1 MLVSMIKDGKLMN
14 TTLPNNIYG
23 NYWIT
28 DYDHNNVEFNLINI
42 EAKENKWFLRSNEDY
57 VVYEGDIVREGTYL
71 EDYHFYTIG
80 NIHSK
85 NKQTRVY
92 IYCSPEND
100 TTNTF
105 IDITE
110 TPILSIGKKET
121 NMISYNSLSVNEE
134 HALLKFENGVYSVQD
149 LNSSNGVFVNNQK
162 IKGTCTLEF
171 GDILFIM
178 GLKIIVM
185 KDKEGPYIIVNN
197 PLNLVTFHS
206 MKLVNKTFPQ
216 KENKKEWL
224 TEDAYDVQLYDSKD
238 YFYSSPHFKSNL
250 DSKKIVIDSPPSEEK
265 IDETPMIYVVGPM
278 LTMGM
283 TSCVTALVTLN
294 SVMNEGRSITSA
306 MPSLVI
312 CGAMLMSMVFWP
324 ILNRRYEKKKKKKR
338 EVKRQEKY
346 SKYIEKKRIEI
357 QREVEVQTNI
367 ARNNHVSLKECEAI
381 ILNRKRN
388 LWERHVGEDDFLSV
402 SLGVGNI
409 PAKIEIQYPEEH
421 FSMDDDNLKEMVYS
435 LGSEPKELMGVPILT
450 SFAKTKATAII
461 GDFPLVKLFMD
472 GILLQLFTFHSYDE
486 LKIMMVTNQNHESEW
501 EYLKN
506 APHLFNNDKSIRYFG
521 TNQMEIKELMY
532 ELEKV
537 YQSRISAE
545 GKKAKIKTHYL
556 IITDHFRLLRTFDTV
571 KHILADDTDNLGI
584 SFIIINQDLSAVPS
598 ECAHIINIAENNSFM
613 IEKILNSSNNV
624 AFRLDLN
631 PYIHKDAYIKTLANT
646 PLELDL
652 SSGEAIPNKYGFLE
666 MYDVGKIEQ
675 LNIINRWMKNS
686 PIHSLQVP
694 IGIGASGDIITLD
707 LHEKYHGP
715 HGLIAGTTGSGK
727 SEFIITYIL
736 SLAVNFHPEEVQF
749 ILIDYKGGGLAL
761 AFVNNE
767 TGVRL
772 PHLSGTITNLD
783 TNEINRSLASIESEL
798 KRRQRMFNEAREKS
812 NDSTIDIYKYQKLYR
827 EGKVSEPISHLF
839 IICDEFAE
847 LKTQQSEFMQQLIS
861 TARVGRS
868 LGVHLILATQKPS
881 GVVDS
886 QIWSNTRFRVCL
898 KVQEKSDSSEVIKCP
913 DAAYLKDTGRFYLQV
928 GYNEIFQLGQ
938 AAYAG
943 GAYIPSEKRKKTI
956 DTSINFIDN
965 VGHTIKSIDYEVEP
979 IASPVKGEELSNIVK
994 YLSMLAKNQNISIR
1008 KLWLDKIPTFILLD
1022 NLKMKYEKKEELF
1035 ALNPIV
1041 GEYDLPARQMQMP
1054 LTVPLS
1060 KEGNVCIYG
1069 FSGSGKE
1076 NFLTTFIYSLM
1087 QEKTSKEV
1095 NIYILDFGS
1104 EALQS
1109 FKEAKIVGDYVTS
1122 LDEEKIANLFKM
1134 LDQEMEDRK
1143 KKFQEYSGDFKT
1155 YIKNSGNTL
1164 PNIVIIINN
1173 YEVYDDMYNTYEEE
1187 LNDLTRD
1194 GVKYGIYFV
1203 FTSSTTNGLKL
1214 KLRQN
1219 INQIFVLQ
1227 QTNESDYSTLLGNVK
1242 KRYPSKAFGRG
1253 IVKLDDIYEF
1263 QTASVCEKDNISSFV
1278 KMKSSEIMGEKA
1290 KSIPVLP
1297 NRINKKMIESYQ
1309 EAGSVVVGI
1318 EKNTLQISHYD
1329 YMKNTCDLISMQDI
1343 EICPKFIIPFLEQ
1356 LQSSHVTLYVLNAE
1370 NLHLGN
1376 TISNMYTSKFDEFVT
1391 TLSNALKNQLTTYQN
1406 KNLKGK
1412 FAPVLVVI
1420 IGLESLK
1427 EQLSDENKTKINQLF
1442 LDGKK
1447 LGIYQFILVEGIS
1460 KIKKVEL
1467 EPWYKETVNNT
1478 NAIWLGA
1485 GIADQYTI
1493 KLSKTPKE
1501 LKEEIPQNFCYVVKK
1516 GIATL
1521 VKFVEEYNEKM

>member
-1 MLVSMIKDGKLMN
+1 MIVSMIKDDKLMN
-14 TTLPNNIYG
+14 TTLPNKIEG

-28 DYDHNNVEFNLINI
+28 DYDYNNIEFNLINI
-42 EAKENKWFLRSNEDY
+42 EAKENKWFLHSNEDY
-57 VVYEGDIVREGTYL
+57 VVYEKDIIREGTYL
-71 EDYHFYTIG
+71 ENYHFYTIG
-80 NIHSK
+80 KIHSK
-85 NKQTRVY
+85 NKKDRIY

-100 TTNTF
+100 ATNTF
-105 IDITE
+105 IDIRE
-110 TPILSIGKKET
+110 VPILSIGSKDS
-121 NMISYNSLSVNEE
+121 NMISYNSLSVNGE
-134 HALLKFENGVYSVQD
+134 HAVLKFENGRYFIQD
-149 LNSSNGVFVNNQK
+149 LDSNNGVFVNNK
-162 IKGTCTLEF
+162 RIKGMYNLEF

-185 KDKEGPYIIVNN
+185 KDEEGPYIIVNN
-197 PLNLVTFHS
+197 PLNSVTFHS
-206 MKLVNKTFPQ
+206 MRLITKSFNQ
-216 KENKKEWL
+216 KESKREWL
-224 TEDAYDVQLYDSKD
+224 IEETYDVSLYESKD

-250 DSKKIVIDSPPSEEK
+250 ISRKIVIDAPPNEEK
-265 IDETPMIYVVGPM
+265 VDETPMIYVVGPM

-283 TSCVTALVTLN
+283 TSCVTSLVTLN
-294 SVMNEGRSITSA
+294 SVMNEGRSLTSA

-338 EVKRQEKY
+338 EAKRQEKY
-346 SKYIEKKRIEI
+346 GKYIEQKRIEI

-367 ARNNHVSLKECEAI
+367 AKNNHISLKECEAI
-381 ILNRKRN
+381 VLNRKRN
-388 LWERHVGEDDFLSV
+388 LWERHIGDEDFLSV
-402 SLGVGNI
+402 SLGIGNTK
-409 PAKIEIQYPEEH
+409 AKIEIQYPEEH
-421 FSMDDDNLKEMVYS
+421 FSMDEDNLKEMVYS
-435 LGSEPKELMGVPILT
+435 LGSEPKELLGVPILT
-450 SFAKTKATAII
+450 SFATTKATAII
-461 GDFPLVKLFMD
+461 GDFSLVKLFMD
-472 GILLQLFTFHSYDE
+472 GIFLQLFTFHSYDE
-486 LKIMMVTNQNHESEW
+486 LKVMMVTNQNHESEW
-501 EYLKN
+501 EYLKS
-506 APHLFNNDKSIRYFG
+506 APHLFNNDKSVRYFG

-537 YQSRISAE
+537 YQSRVSIE

-556 IITDHFRLLRTFDTV
+556 IITDYFRLLRTFDTV
-571 KHILADDTDNLGI
+571 KHILEDETENLGI
-584 SFIIINQDLSAVPS
+584 SFIILNQDLSAIPS
-598 ECAHIINIAENNSFM
+598 ECSHIIHVAENNSFM
-613 IEKILNSSNNV
+613 IEKILNSNNNV

-631 PYIHKDAYIKTLANT
+631 PYIQKDAYIRILANT

-652 SSGEAIPNKYGFLE
+652 SNGENIPTKYGFLE

-675 LNIINRWMKNS
+675 LNIINRWIKNS

-812 NDSTIDIYKYQKLYR
+812 NDSTMDIYKYQKLYR
-827 EGKVSEPISHLF
+827 EKKVSEPIAHLF

-847 LKTQQSEFMQQLIS
+847 LKTQQSDFMQQLIS

-943 GAYIPSEKRKKTI
+943 GVYIPSEKRKKSI
-956 DTSINFIDN
+956 DTSLNFIDN
-965 VGHTIKSIDYEVEP
+965 VGRTIKSIDYEVEP
-979 IASPVKGEELSNIVK
+979 VVSTAKGEELSNIVS
-994 YLSMLAKNQNISIR
+994 YLSALAQNQKISIR
-1008 KLWLDKIPTFILLD
+1008 KLWLDKIPSFLLLD
-1022 NLKMKYEKKEELF
+1022 HLKEKYKKEEEAF
-1035 ALNPIV
+1035 IINPIV
-1041 GEYDLPARQMQMP
+1041 GEYDLPAKQMQMP
-1054 LTVPLS
+1054 LTLPIS

-1087 QEKTSKEV
+1087 QEKTSREI

-1104 EALQS
+1104 GALRS
-1109 FKEAKIVGDYVTS
+1109 FKDAKIVGDYVTS
-1122 LDEEKIANLFKM
+1122 SDEEKVANLFKM
-1134 LDQEMEDRK
+1134 LNQEMENRK
-1143 KKFQEYSGDFKT
+1143 IKFQEYSGDFKT
-1155 YIKNSGNTL
+1155 YIKNSGETL
-1164 PNIVIIINN
+1164 PNIIIIINS
-1173 YEVYDDMYNTYEEE
+1173 YEVYEDMYNSYEEK

-1203 FTSSTTNGLKL
+1203 FTSSTVNGLKL
-1214 KLRQN
+1214 KLKQN

-1242 KRYPSKAFGRG
+1242 KKYPSKTFGRG

-1263 QTASVCEKDNISSFV
+1263 QTAFVCEKDNISSFI
-1278 KMKSSEIMGEKA
+1278 KSKSNEIIGEKVRP
-1290 KSIPVLP
+1290 IPVLP
-1297 NRINKKMIESYQ
+1297 NIINRKMIESYKR
-1309 EAGSVVVGI
+1309 EGLVVVGV
-1318 EKNTLQISHYD
+1318 EKNTLEISMYD
-1329 YMKNTCDLISMQDI
+1329 YMKSTCDLITMQDI
-1343 EICPKFIIPFLEQ
+1343 EICPKFVVPFLEQ
-1356 LQSSHVTLYVLNAE
+1356 LQSTHVTLYVLNAE
-1370 NLHLGN
+1370 NLKLGN
-1376 TISNMYTSKFDEFVT
+1376 TISNIYTSKFDEFIT
-1391 TLSNALKNQLTTYQN
+1391 TFSNAFKNQLTAYQN
-1406 KNLKGK
+1406 KNLKGR
-1412 FAPVLVVI
+1412 FAPVLIVI
-1420 IGLESLK
+1420 IGFESLR
-1427 EQLSDENKTKINQLF
+1427 EQLSDESKAKLNSFF

-1447 LGIYQFILVEGIS
+1447 LGIYQFILVEAIS

-1478 NAIWLGA
+1478 NAIWLGS

-1521 VKFVEEYNEKM
+1521 VKFVEEYNEK